1 MQWSSICPV
10 KAKVTFIMLIRPRY
24 SQFILG
30 IHVARNCSPW
40 LRPWAWAMLIVF
52 FPSLPTSSMITEA
65 MVHWL
70 GCLVLF
76 FSMIPFTSPYYVD
89 SWHSHHD
96 HCWFYFFAPLSASS
110 MITAAMVSWLLRFFC
125 VSLCLFY
132 FCVLWNLYAFSV
144 ITEAMVNCLVWF
156 FPSLCINSTLCT
168 ECSGATNGTYCSL
181 ELPLSYE
188 IWGGAVHGW

>member
-10 KAKVTFIMLIRPRY
+10 KAKVTSIMLIRPRDP
-24 SQFILG
+24 QFIQG
-30 IHVARNCSPW
+30 VHVAHNCSPW

-52 FPSLPTSSMITEA
+52 FSSLPTCSMITEA

-110 MITAAMVSWLLRFFC
+110 MITAAMVSWLLRFFLRLF
-125 VSLCLFY
+125 VPILFLCALKPLCF
-132 FCVLWNLYAFSV
+132 FGDNWGNSQFFGSIFS
-144 ITEAMVNCLVWF
+144 
-156 FPSLCINSTLCT
+156 
-168 ECSGATNGTYCSL
+168 
-181 ELPLSYE
+181 LPLYRVYFVY
-188 IWGGAVHGW
+188 WVL

>member
-1 MQWSSICPV
+1 MAETMSMSNVDCIFFVSSYLFNDNWSDGPLVGLLGSI
-10 KAKVTFIMLIRPRY
+10 
-24 SQFILG
+24 
-30 IHVARNCSPW
+30 
-40 LRPWAWAMLIVF
+40 
-52 FPSLPTSSMITEA
+52 
-65 MVHWL
+65 
-70 GCLVLF
+70 

-156 FPSLCINSTLCT
+156 FPSLCIDSTLCT

-188 IWGGAVHGW
+188 IWGGAVHGR

>member
-1 MQWSSICPV
+1 
-10 KAKVTFIMLIRPRY
+10 MLIRPRDP
-24 SQFILG
+24 QFIQG
-30 IHVARNCSPW
+30 VHVAHNCSPW

-52 FPSLPTSSMITEA
+52 FPSLPTCSMITEA

-89 SWHSHHD
+89 SWYSHHD
-96 HCWFYFFAPLSASS
+96 HCWFYFFCTSFCLFHDNCGNGQLIAS
-110 MITAAMVSWLLRFFC
+110 IFFC

-144 ITEAMVNCLVWF
+144 ITVTMVNCLVWF

-168 ECSGATNGTYCSL
+168 ECSGATNGTYYSL